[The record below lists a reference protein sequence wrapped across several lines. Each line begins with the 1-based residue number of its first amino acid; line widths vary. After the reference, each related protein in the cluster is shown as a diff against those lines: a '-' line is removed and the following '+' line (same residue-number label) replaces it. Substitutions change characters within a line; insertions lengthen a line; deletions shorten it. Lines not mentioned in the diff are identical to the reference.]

1 MKGLSFCRLYYAALV
16 TLAVVLQQATFFFN
30 TIPTDFRKMEG
41 MLQREMDISSTLRA
55 ELEQLKLQHAAI
67 HENDKTQ
74 ILTLQKY
81 VPLSGAVD
89 LWDVVVN
96 RFCPFRRSQ
105 RHYVYKFLPY
115 RCQQHYETGVPYL
128 QPIQVFYGT
137 PVSLCR

>member
-81 VPLSGAVD
+81 VPLSGSVD
-89 LWDVVVN
+89 LWDVMVN
-96 RFCPFRRSQ
+96 
-105 RHYVYKFLPY
+105 
-115 RCQQHYETGVPYL
+115 
-128 QPIQVFYGT
+128 
-137 PVSLCR
+137 